1 MEDTSAKSPRVVVK
15 VLVDIAKRVAEM
27 NAEAKKRGI
36 TTLNNPVQ
44 ADIEIVIKII
54 QGTEMITEDMIVVTV
69 MDTIKMTVM
78 VTIAVMIVEV
88 MNEGLTNMTG
98 VVVVMAAIILTLER
112 LAVRL

>member
-1 MEDTSAKSPRVVVK
+1 MKDKSVKSPRVVVK

-27 NAEAKKRGI
+27 NAEAKKIGI

-54 QGTEMITEDMIVVTV
+54 QGIKIITEDMIVVTV
-69 MDTIKMTVM
+69 IDTIKMTVM